1 MQNVPAGPEKTKQN
15 VSQVCVKFESTH
27 QVEIFGQYR
36 EISVNEWWLRE
47 IVNNGLTPEDR
58 LALNHIVGDL
68 WQMWTSS
75 FFGLWT
81 ANVSSL

>member
-1 MQNVPAGPEKTKQN
+1 MQNVPAGPEKLEQII
-15 VSQVCVKFESTH
+15 SQVCIKFESTH
-27 QVEIFGQYR
+27 LVEIFGQYQ
-36 EISVNEWWLRE
+36 EISVNEWWSRE
-47 IVNNGLTPEDR
+47 ILNNGLRPEDR
-58 LALNHIVGDL
+58 FALDDIVGDL

>member
-36 EISVNEWWLRE
+36 EISVNE
-47 IVNNGLTPEDR
+47 
-58 LALNHIVGDL
+58 
-68 WQMWTSS
+68 
-75 FFGLWT
+75 
-81 ANVSSL
+81 